1 MPLKNRPPVI
11 SIITIVYNGIDTLE
25 KTILSVVN
33 QDYNDIE
40 YIIIDGNS
48 TDGTQEL
55 IRKYNSQIATWISEK
70 DEGIYD
76 AMNKGIRLATGDYLW
91 FINSGD
97 LIPTNTTVS
106 EIFLSQA
113 NFGADVYYGDT
124 TMIDNLGNIIGSRR
138 LAPPENLTWKEFKNG
153 MLVSHQSFIAKR
165 SISPLYNTKYRFS
178 ADFEWCLHILKSSK
192 NTVNTHQN
200 LSLFLDGGI
209 TKKNIV
215 AGLIE
220 RFKIMVHYFGLIST
234 ILNHIP
240 IAIKFFYYWAKNRR
254 F

>member
-1 MPLKNRPPVI
+1 MPLNKQLPTI

-25 KTILSVVN
+25 KTILSIVN
-33 QDYNDIE
+33 QDYRNIE

-48 TDGTQEL
+48 TDGTQTL
-55 IRKYNSQIATWISEK
+55 IHKYNSQISSWISER
-70 DEGIYD
+70 DSGLYD
-76 AMNKGIRLATGDYLW
+76 AMNKGIKLATGDYLW

-97 LIPTNTTVS
+97 LIPTNTTIS
-106 EIFLSQA
+106 DIF
-113 NFGADVYYGDT
+113 NVNTVCDADVYYGDT
-124 TMIDNLGNIIGSRR
+124 IMINIAGEVIGSRR
-138 LAPPENLTWKEFKNG
+138 LAPPDNLGWKDFKKG

-165 SISPLYNTKYRFS
+165 SLSPLYNTKYRFS
-178 ADFEWCLHILKSSK
+178 ADFEWCLQILKSSK
-192 NTVNTHQN
+192 SIVNTHKD

-215 AGLIE
+215 PGLKE
-220 RFKIMVHYFGLIST
+220 RFRIMVHYFGFVST
-234 ILNHIP
+234 VMNHLP